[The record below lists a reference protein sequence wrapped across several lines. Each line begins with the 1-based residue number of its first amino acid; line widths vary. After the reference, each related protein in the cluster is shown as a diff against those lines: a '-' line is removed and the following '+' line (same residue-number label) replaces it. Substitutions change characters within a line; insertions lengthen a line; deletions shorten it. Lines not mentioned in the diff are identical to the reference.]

1 MKKIALMLLVL
12 TCSLAAS
19 AQQSIVSKRLDA
31 FRNIDLSG
39 NLHVELIKAD
49 SAHIDVKLNGTNSN
63 RLDWGIKNGT
73 LSVHLRP
80 GGEKGA
86 SGDVKIYYDT
96 LSSLKISASNVSVQG
111 TLTQGMI
118 DVDMTAG
125 AIFGADLQLK
135 DICLKITGNS
145 VANLTGSAKY
155 GTLIATSKSKVNARL
170 LTCQDVRVEATSGAE
185 VYVKA
190 VERIQIVANTG
201 GAVYYQGEPEIF
213 RSATK
218 MMGTVNN
225 IGK

>member
-111 TLTQGMI
+111 TLTPGY
-118 DVDMTAG
+118 DRCRYD
-125 AIFGADLQLK
+125 
-135 DICLKITGNS
+135 
-145 VANLTGSAKY
+145 
-155 GTLIATSKSKVNARL
+155 
-170 LTCQDVRVEATSGAE
+170 
-185 VYVKA
+185 
-190 VERIQIVANTG
+190 G
-201 GAVYYQGEPEIF
+201 GRNF
-213 RSATK
+213 RCRSPA
-218 MMGTVNN
+218 
-225 IGK
+225 

>member
-80 GGEKGA
+80 GGEKG
-86 SGDVKIYYDT
+86 G
-96 LSSLKISASNVSVQG
+96 QRRCE
-111 TLTQGMI
+111 
-118 DVDMTAG
+118 
-125 AIFGADLQLK
+125 DLLRYA
-135 DICLKITGNS
+135 
-145 VANLTGSAKY
+145 V
-155 GTLIATSKSKVNARL
+155 IAQNFSRRTFPCR
-170 LTCQDVRVEATSGAE
+170 VR
-185 VYVKA
+185 
-190 VERIQIVANTG
+190 
-201 GAVYYQGEPEIF
+201 
-213 RSATK
+213 
-218 MMGTVNN
+218 
-225 IGK
+225 

>member
-155 GTLIATSKSKVNARL
+155 GT
-170 LTCQDVRVEATSGAE
+170 CQDVRVEATSGAE

>member
-1 MKKIALMLLVL
+1 MLLVL

-155 GTLIATSKSKVNARL
+155 GTLIATSKGECPSAHVSGCTCRGYFRRRGVCQGRRTYPDRCEHRRGRL
-170 LTCQDVRVEATSGAE
+170 LSGRARDFPQCDE
-185 VYVKA
+185 NDGYGQQH
-190 VERIQIVANTG
+190 R
-201 GAVYYQGEPEIF
+201 
-213 RSATK
+213 
-218 MMGTVNN
+218 
-225 IGK
+225 

>member
-86 SGDVKIYYDT
+86 SGDVKIYYD
-96 LSSLKISASNVSVQG
+96 I
-111 TLTQGMI
+111 
-118 DVDMTAG
+118 
-125 AIFGADLQLK
+125 
-135 DICLKITGNS
+135 
-145 VANLTGSAKY
+145 
-155 GTLIATSKSKVNARL
+155 IAQNF
-170 LTCQDVRVEATSGAE
+170 C
-185 VYVKA
+185 
-190 VERIQIVANTG
+190 VERFHAGYVDAGYDRCRYDG
-201 GAVYYQGEPEIF
+201 GRNF
-213 RSATK
+213 RCRSPA
-218 MMGTVNN
+218 
-225 IGK
+225 

>member
-1 MKKIALMLLVL
+1 M
-12 TCSLAAS
+12 
-19 AQQSIVSKRLDA
+19 
-31 FRNIDLSG
+31 
-39 NLHVELIKAD
+39 
-49 SAHIDVKLNGTNSN
+49 KLNGTNSN
-63 RLDWGIKNGT
+63 RLDWGIRNGT

-86 SGDVKIYYDT
+86 SGDVKTIYYDT

-155 GTLIATSKSKVNARL
+155 GTLIATSKSKVNARP

-185 VYVKA
+185 AYVKA
-190 VERIQIVANTG
+190 VTNASRSSANTG
-201 GAVYYQGEPEIF
+201 GAMSIDQGEPEIF

-218 MMGTVNN
+218 MMGTVIN
-225 IGK
+225 IGG

>member
-49 SAHIDVKLNGTNSN
+49 SAHI
-63 RLDWGIKNGT
+63 
-73 LSVHLRP
+73 
-80 GGEKGA
+80 E
-86 SGDVKIYYDT
+86 
-96 LSSLKISASNVSVQG
+96 
-111 TLTQGMI
+111 
-118 DVDMTAG
+118 
-125 AIFGADLQLK
+125 
-135 DICLKITGNS
+135 
-145 VANLTGSAKY
+145 
-155 GTLIATSKSKVNARL
+155 
-170 LTCQDVRVEATSGAE
+170 
-185 VYVKA
+185 
-190 VERIQIVANTG
+190 IVANTG

>member
-49 SAHIDVKLNGTNSN
+49 SAHIDVK
-63 RLDWGIKNGT
+63 
-73 LSVHLRP
+73 
-80 GGEKGA
+80 
-86 SGDVKIYYDT
+86 IYYDT
-96 LSSLKISASNVSVQG
+96 LSSLKISASNVSMQG

-155 GTLIATSKSKVNARL
+155 GTLIATSKSKVNARP

>member
-96 LSSLKISASNVSVQG
+96 LSSLKISASNVSMQG

-135 DICLKITGNS
+135 DICLKITGQ
-145 VANLTGSAKY
+145 VRYVDRHFQIEGECPSAHVSGCTCRGY
-155 GTLIATSKSKVNARL
+155 FRRRGVCQGRRTYPDRCEHRRGRL
-170 LTCQDVRVEATSGAE
+170 LSGRARDFPQCDE
-185 VYVKA
+185 NDGYGQQH
-190 VERIQIVANTG
+190 R
-201 GAVYYQGEPEIF
+201 
-213 RSATK
+213 
-218 MMGTVNN
+218 
-225 IGK
+225 

>member
-86 SGDVKIYYDT
+86 SGDVKIYY
-96 LSSLKISASNVSVQG
+96 VSVQG

-155 GTLIATSKSKVNARL
+155 GTLIATSKSKVNARP